1 MDWQRRFRAGAAVYE
16 VVYSGDGESTGR
28 FFDSE
33 EAAKVC
39 VDFYERHQVGQNRRV
54 RVVKHNI
61 HTLDLARE
69 RYGCSS

>member
-39 VDFYERHQVGQNRRV
+39 VDFYKRSRARV